1 MSSPPFRF
9 AGGLMANTADTAFT
23 GSMLVTKTAPC
34 CAETVS
40 RSDASAS
47 RRAKLAELETKF
59 HCSIIGTCLSTTEL
73 RKLVPRFADVDR
85 DRATDLEIHHEAVQL
100 AFDAG
105 AGAKAI
111 HKALD
116 ERYDATI
123 KRLQRVKEPQA
134 LQAFWAESLASGDV
148 PGAYWALM
156 THPVITMELRKLA
169 FGDVHMLSHLVGAAN
184 RADIRRLQ
192 QLEQENAAL
201 TEKFDRQQDRLQEVI
216 AERESLSQQLL
227 VQTIHQSVAA
237 GQDGDVRLVEM
248 AGRVELLRTELET
261 KEQALAHHTQ
271 RRESAETELQSKKVA
286 MGVLQE
292 QLNNSLALVD
302 SLQAEL
308 HAVEGELAANFEP
321 TDPEAVHHSLLA
333 MRRIVYVGGRPR
345 SNQTIK
351 ALVEAAG
358 GELVVHDG
366 GIEDRKGL
374 LAAALP
380 RADMVVFPVDCIDHD
395 SMSNLKRICDKH
407 QVPFHPVRTA
417 SAASFA
423 ALVTRLSLP
432 SATPRA
438 ESLSRFCLKH
448 G

>member
-1 MSSPPFRF
+1 MTAPPFRF
-9 AGGLMANTADTAFT
+9 VGGLLT
-23 GSMLVTKTAPC
+23 GVSISDSILGPKATSC
-34 CAETVS
+34 CTESEAKSGTPP
-40 RSDASAS
+40 S

-59 HCSIIGTCLSTTEL
+59 HCSIIGTCLSTSIL
-73 RKLVPRFADVDR
+73 RKLVSRFSDVDR
-85 DRATDLEIHHEAVQL
+85 ARATDLDIHHEAVQL

-116 ERYDATI
+116 DRYDATV
-123 KRLQRVKEPQA
+123 KRLQRVKEA
-134 LQAFWAESLASGDV
+134 ETLRGFWVESLASGDI

-156 THPVITMELRKLA
+156 THPHATNELRKLA

-192 QLEQENAAL
+192 QLEQENTAL
-201 TEKFDRQQDRLQEVI
+201 TERLGQQQERLQEVI
-216 AERESLSQQLL
+216 AEREDLSQQLAA
-227 VQTIHQSVAA
+227 QTLQKSISANPN
-237 GQDGDVRLVEM
+237 GDLRVVEM
-248 AGRVELLRTELET
+248 AGRIELLRAELET
-261 KEQALAHHTQ
+261 KDQALAHHTQ
-271 RRESAETELQSKKVA
+271 RRESAEAALHDHQNNLESMQA
-286 MGVLQE
+286 
-292 QLNNSLALVD
+292 QLDKALVLVD

-308 HAVEGELAANFEP
+308 HAVESELAANFEP
-321 TDPEAVHHSLLA
+321 NDPEAVHHALLA

-351 ALVEAAG
+351 AMVAAAG

-374 LAAALP
+374 LATALP

-423 ALVTRLSLP
+423 TLVTRLSVAP
-432 SATPRA
+432 TAARSGSP
-438 ESLSRFCLKH
+438 SRFCLKH

>member
-9 AGGLMANTADTAFT
+9 AGGLLT
-23 GSMLVTKTAPC
+23 GSVTDSILGPRTTAC
-34 CAETVS
+34 CSEAEPRPDGTG
-40 RSDASAS
+40 S
-47 RRAKLAELETKF
+47 RRSKLSELESKF

-85 DRATDLEIHHEAVQL
+85 VRSSDLDIHHQAVQL

-123 KRLQRVKEPQA
+123 KRLQRVKEPEA
-134 LQAFWAESLASGDV
+134 LRAFWAESLASGDV
-148 PGAYWALM
+148 PGAYWAVM
-156 THPVITMELRKLA
+156 SHPHVTSDLQKLA

-192 QLEQENAAL
+192 MLEQENAAL
-201 TEKFDRQQDRLQEVI
+201 TDKLDRQQDRLQEAI
-216 AERESLSQQLL
+216 AEREGFSQQLAA
-227 VQTIHQSVAA
+227 QAFRPSANA

-248 AGRVELLRTELET
+248 AGRVALLRAELEG
-261 KEQALAHHTQ
+261 KDQALAHHTQ
-271 RRESAETELQSKKVA
+271 RREQAEAALQRA
-286 MGVLQE
+286 QNATAALQE
-292 QLNNSLALVD
+292 QLGKALALVD
-302 SLQAEL
+302 ALQVEL
-308 HAVEGELAANFEP
+308 HAVESELAANFDP
-321 TDPEAVHHSLLA
+321 TDPDAVHHAVLA
-333 MRRIVYVGGRPR
+333 TRRIVYVGGRPR

-351 ALVEAAG
+351 AMVEAAG
-358 GELVVHDG
+358 GELLVHDG

-374 LAAALP
+374 LASALP

-407 QVPFHPVRTA
+407 QIPFHPVRTA

-423 ALVTRLSLP
+423 ALLTRLSVP
-432 SATPRA
+432 ATPLRA
-438 ESLSRFCLKH
+438 EPLSRFCLKH